1 MEKMKYSLA
10 CDTWNK
16 EEYDAIQ
23 EVVDSGKFSMGE
35 KVKELEEMFAKY
47 FNVKYCVMSNS
58 GSSANLLAIA
68 ALVYSNRLQQGDEV
82 IVPAVSW
89 STTYHPLQQY
99 GLKVKFVDIDLDTL
113 NYDLIALSKA
123 ISTKTKMIMV
133 VNLLGNNNDFNY
145 IRKLCEDNNIFFIE
159 DNCESMGSQ
168 FNNKYSGTFGL
179 LGTFSSFYSHHI
191 ATMEGGYT
199 VTNNKELYDIM
210 LSVRAHGWTRNL
222 DFNSKIYTK
231 NKDSFYEQFNFI
243 LPGYNL
249 RPLEIEA
256 AIAIKQLSKLNDII
270 IARRNNAKDFI
281 DKMSKLKG
289 IKVQKEIDNSSWFG
303 FSIVLIDELEGKRD
317 LFIKRLTSSGIE
329 VRPIVAGN
337 FTKNPVIKYYDYEIF
352 GNLVNADYIHQNGFF
367 VGNNGKNL
375 LSEISWLFSV
385 LSEIIKETMNG
396 KE

>member
-1 MEKMKYSLA
+1 MKYSLA